1 MLLDYIYL
9 FIIIILV
16 GSILFI
22 INLSYEY
29 RNSGKIN
36 AIEKFTNPT
45 IIALPGDMPQLSSR
59 IADFKANYAN
69 LGVMANNN
77 QVIVDGN
84 DYNRM
89 NEQIKKNLEDAKFL
103 KTEFTGI
110 QPVKEHYPSDKLIKT
125 IKSNY
130 NSQFLSLVSNDINK
144 YGIVVNDKC
153 LTVRGASCPN
163 NFCIQNCQDKL
174 FTADNKTYTASD
186 SQKFITKRI
195 SNIKDAAGF
204 MKTNTGKINSK
215 NVYPFNMFQST
226 VNNQCLSIND
236 DGITVEPCNVN
247 DLHQQWQISPDENIC
262 LLS

>member
-1 MLLDYIYL
+1 MFLDYIYL

-29 RNSGKIN
+29 RIPGNN
-36 AIEKFTNPT
+36 TIESFITPT
-45 IIALPGDMPQLSSR
+45 IRALPGNMQQIDNKIS
-59 IADFKANYAN
+59 DFMRNYAN
-69 LGVMANNN
+69 LGIAANNN
-77 QVIVDGN
+77 QIIADNN
-84 DYNRM
+84 DYNKM
-89 NEQIKKNLEDAKFL
+89 NEQIKKNLEDAKLLQTDFSS
-103 KTEFTGI
+103 I
-110 QPVKEHYPSDKLIKT
+110 QPVREHYPSDKLIKT

-130 NSQFLSLVSNDINK
+130 NSQFLTLVSNDINK
-144 YGIVVNDKC
+144 YGIVINDKC

-174 FTADNKTYTASD
+174 FTADNQTYTASD

-195 SNIKDAAGF
+195 NNINDAAGF

-226 VNNQCLSIND
+226 VNNHCLTIND

-247 DLHQQWQISPDENIC
+247 NLHQQWQISPDENIC

>member
-1 MLLDYIYL
+1 MFLDYIYL

-29 RNSGKIN
+29 RIPGTNT
-36 AIEKFTNPT
+36 IERFVNPT
-45 IIALPGDMPQLSSR
+45 IAALPDNMALLDAR
-59 IADFKANYAN
+59 IAGFKANYAN
-69 LGVMANNN
+69 LGIMANNN
-77 QVIVDGN
+77 QIIVDNN
-84 DYNRM
+84 DYNKM
-89 NEQIKKNLEDAKFL
+89 NEKIKKNLEDAKLL
-103 KTEFTGI
+103 KADFAGI
-110 QPVKEHYPSDKLIKT
+110 QPVREHYPSDKLIKT

-130 NSQFLSLVSNDINK
+130 NSQFLTLISNDINK
-144 YGIVVNDKC
+144 YGIVINDKC

-195 SNIKDAAGF
+195 TNINDAAGF
-204 MKTNTGKINSK
+204 MKTNISKINSK
-215 NVYPFNMFQST
+215 NIYPYNMFQST
-226 VNNQCLSIND
+226 VNNQCLTVSD

-247 DLHQQWQISPDENIC
+247 NLHQQWQISPDENIC